1 MMSLAAKRFPSILN
15 PMSCMIRGNSTA
27 KGADNRGTISG
38 VRFNPIR
45 MNDIPIRIITSG
57 AERAL
62 TPNEDLSGH
71 NLASLLGRD
80 ANQVFQTATKP

>member
-1 MMSLAAKRFPSILN
+1 
-15 PMSCMIRGNSTA
+15 MIRGNSTA
-27 KGADNRGTISG
+27 KGADKRGTISG

-80 ANQVFQTATKP
+80 ANPSIPNGHQTIAGPGIGNR